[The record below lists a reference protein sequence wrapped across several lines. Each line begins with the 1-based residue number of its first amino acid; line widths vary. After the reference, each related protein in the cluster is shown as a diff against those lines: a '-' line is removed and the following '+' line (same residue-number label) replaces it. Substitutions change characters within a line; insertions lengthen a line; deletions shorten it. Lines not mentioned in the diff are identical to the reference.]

1 MLRSEFLYLTAT
13 WATCSIRH
21 PAHPPFFSFFFFFLS
36 RKILQ
41 QLSDL
46 WCLRSVSMD
55 IISSRFSS
63 ISTASWPS
71 MINSPLQV
79 YITDKRMPC
88 MHFKENSEKKGVF
101 LLSYATDFKSYLLP
115 PCLFIAKPL
124 ILLCLPSILV
134 FLLMLIATVQVTQF
148 ITPIHN
154 TSQAISLV
162 HKT

>member
-1 MLRSEFLYLTAT
+1 MSNMQYKTP
-13 WATCSIRH
+13 C
-21 PAHPPFFSFFFFFLS
+21 PPSLLFFSFFLYYFFLS

-88 MHFKENSEKKGVF
+88 THFKENSEKKSVF

-124 ILLCLPSILV
+124 ILLSSIYSCIFTDAHSYSSSYIV
-134 FLLMLIATVQVTQF
+134 YHT
-148 ITPIHN
+148 H
-154 TSQAISLV
+154 S
-162 HKT
+162 